1 MTETPQA
8 HDDRDALS
16 PSALKTL
23 GMSAQPFVSDP
34 HPDAVYRDLA
44 LDRIGKQLLIE
55 TLPGRCALLCG
66 QPGSGKT
73 TLLGEL
79 HRIAPAHARVLRLRA
94 TPLSRFEPM
103 QRDVQAQVRA
113 LQEGEAAVA
122 SRSLT
127 AEGPIRAWLV
137 VIDDADTLP
146 EGTTI
151 DWLHWQREHGRDGA
165 RRIGLILAGSPAL
178 ASRVEEARAASNLAE
193 PCSRIDLGALTREQT
208 EAYLHHRLLTAG
220 AAQPA
225 LLRGTAADAIFRESR
240 GNPSWIN
247 AAATQHLRQLAGG
260 GTSDPPPRDPEP
272 SAETGRATPPE
283 PATQAPPPPV
293 GPESPTRSRQPPP
306 WLGPGLTV
314 VAGVLIVAA
323 LINIFLLSGQ
333 QTDKDD
339 DRLSPE
345 ATRTEPLARPS
356 TQSIW
361 RSPSDDQHAAGPAP
375 AWESQPAPPPPAVA
389 LPLRPA
395 PTPAAEA
402 GADPDTGALQERA
415 EADAV
420 PAQAPEPPA
429 AAIDPAP
436 ATPPGPA
443 RQDTPPRD
451 TPSTPTESDTATAES
466 GASAA
471 TPEHEATQAATQ
483 GATQAP
489 IPADGTPARS
499 SAVQGPDWLRS
510 KSRSRFTI
518 QIAAGH
524 DLSALRSLGE
534 SLAIGD
540 TEVGWYRSERG
551 GRNWYGLV
559 IGDYPNM
566 ASAVSAESRL
576 PAEVRRDGPW
586 IRSFGAVQ
594 DAMK

>member
-103 QRDVQAQVRA
+103 QRDVQTQVRA
-113 LQEGEAAVA
+113 LQEGEAAAA
-122 SRSLT
+122 SRNLT

-193 PCSRIDLGALTREQT
+193 SCSRIDLGALTREQT

-225 LLRGTAADAIFRESR
+225 LLRGTAADAIFRESQ

-283 PATQAPPPPV
+283 PATNVPPPPV

-345 ATRTEPLARPS
+345 TTRTEPLVRPS

-361 RSPSDDQHAAGPAP
+361 RAPGNGQEAADPAP
-375 AWESQPAPPPPAVA
+375 AQEPRLVPAPPPVPQ
-389 LPLRPA
+389 PLHPA
-395 PTPAAEA
+395 PTPRAE
-402 GADPDTGALQERA
+402 TEALQEPPETDAALAQRPDP
-415 EADAV
+415 ADETRDPAIDPTSDPAV
-420 PAQAPEPPA
+420 EPAPEPP
-429 AAIDPAP
+429 P
-436 ATPPGPA
+436 TPA
-443 RQDTPPRD
+443 REDSAPRD
-451 TPSTPTESDTATAES
+451 VPPARAETDTTTAEP
-466 GASAA
+466 GASAPPPA
-471 TPEHEATQAATQ
+471 QAATQ
-483 GATQAP
+483 TP

-499 SAVQGPDWLRS
+499 SALQGPDWLRS

-524 DLSALRSLGE
+524 DLSALQSLGE

-551 GRNWYGLV
+551 GRDWYGLV

-586 IRSFGAVQ
+586 IRRFGAVQ